1 MQENQEGVLR
11 LYTLSLSASPLL
23 SPAWHGSMHS
33 PHRSEQSVL
42 MSTALLTV
50 MLRQLRSPAL
60 LQEAVAFLLGMDQQ
74 PAAPE
79 DSPRTLCTHLIRHC
93 DHLSD
98 EVRQAALLYSPAPHL
113 AHGISRS
120 FFPFSLAFKAVLP
133 LRH

>member
-50 MLRQLRSPAL
+50 MLRPNLRN
-60 LQEAVAFLLGMDQQ
+60 QCM
-74 PAAPE
+74 
-79 DSPRTLCTHLIRHC
+79 IRH
-93 DHLSD
+93 
-98 EVRQAALLYSPAPHL
+98 V
-113 AHGISRS
+113 IS
-120 FFPFSLAFKAVLP
+120 A
-133 LRH
+133 

>member
-33 PHRSEQSVL
+33 PHRSEQSVM

-74 PAAPE
+74 PEAPE
-79 DSPRTLCTHLIRHC
+79 DSPQEPCLGTLLRPPWRDWLWCPR
-93 DHLSD
+93 
-98 EVRQAALLYSPAPHL
+98 PAV
-113 AHGISRS
+113 S
-120 FFPFSLAFKAVLP
+120 FPFCFTCFSTYLLIGSF
-133 LRH
+133 LRSTSCL